1 MNFSGFKKMKFNGLR
16 ESCAIKFNDLQEKR
30 RLMNFGDLEKIF
42 SNNLREK
49 KVA

>member
-1 MNFSGFKKMKFNGLR
+1 MNLNDFKKMKFNGLR

-49 KVA
+49 R